1 MSRFQIPEEY
11 TVRKHEFLPD
21 INSDAYLLVHSKS
34 GARIVVMP
42 NGDDNKVFFIG
53 FRTTP
58 EDSTGVAHIIEHTV
72 LCGSRDFP
80 VKDPFI
86 ELAKGSLNTFLN
98 AMTYPDKTV
107 YPVAS
112 TNLQDFENLCH
123 VYLDAVFYPNIY
135 TEKRIFEQEGWHYEF
150 HDGKLTYNGVVY
162 NEMKGVLSLPD
173 DVLERRIME
182 SLYPDTTYAVESG
195 GDPENIPELTY
206 EKYLDFHRHYYHPSN
221 SYIFL
226 YGDLDMTERLE
237 YLDRMYLSK
246 YSFEPV
252 DSEVKLQKPF
262 TSPVSTRAPYS
273 VMEGEDTA
281 KKSFLSYNVV
291 IPSKDPK
298 LDVTMRVLDY
308 CLCDAEGAPLREALM
323 EKGIGEDVGSLFEDG
338 IAQPCWS
345 LVARNTGEERKN
357 EFVSTVRGVLSD
369 IVTNGFDEDA
379 LRAGINYHEFR
390 YREADFGSYP
400 KGLIYGLS
408 AMDSWLYNEDE
419 PWEYLKNG
427 AVYEELKEEI
437 GTGWFEK
444 TVQKYFLDNPFRSV
458 VVLYPEPGLTDRK
471 EREQD
476 DRLSRML
483 GSMPKEE
490 AERIRREQERLDTYR
505 KTPDTPK
512 ALSCIPMLG
521 KEDLRKE
528 ALKFNNIFSSVGKWN
543 TIFLQHPVFTN
554 HISYIKLVFSLEGIP
569 QKYYPYLGAFRT
581 VFTALSTEDQD
592 YPELNNRINIETG
605 GIGCGMQTVERV
617 TEQGGYRFLFDV
629 HMKSLDEN
637 VPKAFALLEE
647 IVLHTEYTDKNRLR
661 DLLME
666 ERSGM
671 KSELIGSGHVTAAGR
686 AEASFS
692 EPAAVMDDLNGIDGY
707 RFLDTLL
714 ESFDERAEEVLQ
726 NLKEI
731 SEWIFRPENVVCA
744 DCTADESAMD
754 GAGAEIARFL
764 DAISVNTEKNRR
776 NLLQMNEKEQAP
788 FRAALVKGSEAFE
801 TAGGIQFVCRA
812 GNFRKNGLPYN
823 GALRVLR
830 IALSLNYL
838 WNNTRVLGGAYGCM
852 VRFKRNGTSYFVTYR
867 DPHLMNSVRI
877 FEEAADYVRN
887 FDADERTMTQYIIGA
902 VSAMDQPYTP
912 SGFGDY
918 CLLGYLAGE
927 SEESKQKARD
937 EVLSCTPEKIRM
949 LAPYIDAILSEHAFC
964 VVGSAAKIEQYADK
978 FNRVEKLK

>member
-1 MSRFQIPEEY
+1 
-11 TVRKHEFLPD
+11 
-21 INSDAYLLVHSKS
+21 
-34 GARIVVMP
+34 
-42 NGDDNKVFFIG
+42 
-53 FRTTP
+53 
-58 EDSTGVAHIIEHTV
+58 
-72 LCGSRDFP
+72 
-80 VKDPFI
+80 
-86 ELAKGSLNTFLN
+86 
-98 AMTYPDKTV
+98 
-107 YPVAS
+107 
-112 TNLQDFENLCH
+112 
-123 VYLDAVFYPNIY
+123 
-135 TEKRIFEQEGWHYEF
+135 
-150 HDGKLTYNGVVY
+150 
-162 NEMKGVLSLPD
+162 
-173 DVLERRIME
+173 
-182 SLYPDTTYAVESG
+182 
-195 GDPENIPELTY
+195 
-206 EKYLDFHRHYYHPSN
+206 
-221 SYIFL
+221 
-226 YGDLDMTERLE
+226 
-237 YLDRMYLSK
+237 
-246 YSFEPV
+246 
-252 DSEVKLQKPF
+252 
-262 TSPVSTRAPYS
+262 
-273 VMEGEDTA
+273 MEGEDTA

-345 LVARNTGEERKN
+345 L
-357 EFVSTVRGVLSD
+357 STVRGVLSD

-490 AERIRREQERLDTYR
+490 AERIRREQESLDTYR

-744 DCTADESAMD
+744 DCTADESVMD

-838 WNNTRVLGGAYGCM
+838 WNNIRVLGGAYGCM

-918 CLLGYLAGE
+918 CLLGYRAKSQNRRQE
-927 SEESKQKARD
+927 MRFFPARRRGY
-937 EVLSCTPEKIRM
+937 VCLHHI
-949 LAPYIDAILSEHAFC
+949 
-964 VVGSAAKIEQYADK
+964 
-978 FNRVEKLK
+978 